1 MVVPLNVSA
10 SGTLT
15 GSCPAP
21 ELPANASV
29 PAHHAGTYDW
39 DPKLQGVVLGAFFYP
54 YVLLQIPQG
63 RLAET
68 IGAKW
73 IIAFSLLGSAVVNLA
88 TPLVA
93 SSVTMLIVTR
103 ILLGAFQSGIF
114 PAGFAVLRQ
123 WFPEQERSVAFA
135 FTEVG
140 LASGMVIGSAL
151 AGYLTEHGFAGG
163 WPSAF
168 YVCGIMALVNFVLW
182 TLFAHS
188 TPRESPFVKEAEL
201 MYITEGSALVD
212 TDRQAQEKPSVPW
225 KGIFTSL
232 PVWSLIMG
240 RFTVTFS
247 TSIFMAKLP
256 AYINDVLQIGTTMN
270 GAINSAMWLTS
281 AAGGLMSGYLSER
294 LIQMGW
300 LRRTTSRKVFQCTAN
315 LLGAALMCFIPSINC
330 DVVVFISLLVIA
342 NFILGFISGGT
353 VPLPSEMSHHFP
365 ATVYACMNTIN
376 QTAGFITPYFVGM
389 ILQSNLSDN
398 IRVLWA
404 YIFYISAAV
413 TAFGGIFFFIF
424 AKAEPQ
430 PWDMV
435 KKDGRQYGTYV
446 EDAGRDE

>member
-1 MVVPLNVSA
+1 
-10 SGTLT
+10 
-15 GSCPAP
+15 
-21 ELPANASV
+21 
-29 PAHHAGTYDW
+29 
-39 DPKLQGVVLGAFFYP
+39 
-54 YVLLQIPQG
+54 
-63 RLAET
+63 
-68 IGAKW
+68 
-73 IIAFSLLGSAVVNLA
+73 
-88 TPLVA
+88 
-93 SSVTMLIVTR
+93 MLIVTR

-151 AGYLTEHGFAGG
+151 AGYLDRARLRRRLAVGLLRLRHHGVGKLCPVDTFRPQHAQGVTLRQGG
-163 WPSAF
+163 RADVHHRGAVHW
-168 YVCGIMALVNFVLW
+168 W
-182 TLFAHS
+182 TLTGKPKRSPAS
-188 TPRESPFVKEAEL
+188 PGKASSPRCQFGP
-201 MYITEGSALVD
+201 
-212 TDRQAQEKPSVPW
+212 
-225 KGIFTSL
+225 
-232 PVWSLIMG
+232 LIMG